1 MKYIRNFL
9 FLFCFIALIGVFIYS
24 MQNNKDNEKP
34 VTNSETVENAKR
46 ANSNLKTDENKTEIN
61 SEIEEENTEFY
72 TYMKCSDYLADNLNI
87 LGMIKQGEDVKFS
100 FSILKPSD
108 NPTYNN
114 YYEIMKDL
122 AKELGAEENNGT
134 YLYRHARDSVG
145 GNSAYFSWRFIVNDI
160 EYLVFVKDNDSSDCW
175 EVGVTRYDK
184 D

>member
-72 TYMKCSDYLADNLNI
+72 TYMK
-87 LGMIKQGEDVKFS
+87 
-100 FSILKPSD
+100 
-108 NPTYNN
+108 
-114 YYEIMKDL
+114 
-122 AKELGAEENNGT
+122 
-134 YLYRHARDSVG
+134 
-145 GNSAYFSWRFIVNDI
+145 
-160 EYLVFVKDNDSSDCW
+160 
-175 EVGVTRYDK
+175 
-184 D
+184 